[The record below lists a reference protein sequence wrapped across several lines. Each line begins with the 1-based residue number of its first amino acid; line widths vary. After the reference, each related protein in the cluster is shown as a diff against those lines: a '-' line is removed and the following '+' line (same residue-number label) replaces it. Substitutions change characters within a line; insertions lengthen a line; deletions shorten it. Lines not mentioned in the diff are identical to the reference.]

1 MPKKLYSDIY
11 DTLKDEINKQ
21 VYPPR
26 NTLPGEED
34 LAARFDVT
42 RNTVRRA
49 LKELQSDGLVYA
61 VKGRGVV
68 VLEPIRDDKVVFTAD
83 NNIGFEGLKKF
94 PQNKFIQELSTEVL
108 SFEEVE
114 VDERIEKIT
123 SFNAGD
129 KAFYIERLRLF
140 DGNALVVDN
149 SYFRKSMLKDMT
161 VEDAKSSIYQY
172 IRDNNLF
179 KIAAERST
187 TTVESATKRDMQVLD
202 IDDMN
207 CVGVLTKFVYTDTG
221 SLFEHTQT
229 RYVPNNFSMV
239 DFKSF

>member
-68 VLEPIRDDKVVFTAD
+68 VLEPIRDDKVLFSAD
-83 NNIGFEGLKKF
+83 NTTGFEGLRDF
-94 PQNKFIQELSTEVL
+94 PQNKFIQRLSTDVL
-108 SFEEVE
+108 TFEEVE
-114 VDERIEKIT
+114 VDEDIEKLT
-123 SFNAGD
+123 SFNTGD
-129 KAFYIERLRLF
+129 KAYYVERLRLF
-140 DGNALVVDN
+140 DGKALAVDN
-149 SYFRKSMLKDMT
+149 SYFRKSLLGNMT
-161 VEDAKSSIYQY
+161 REDAQNSIYQY
-172 IRDNNLF
+172 IRENDLF

-202 IDDMN
+202 VGDLN
-207 CVGVLTKFVYTDTG
+207 CVGVLTKFVYTDSG

>member
-11 DTLKDEINKQ
+11 ETLKSEIHKQ

-68 VLEPIRDDKVVFTAD
+68 VLEPIRDDKVLFSAD
-83 NNIGFEGLKKF
+83 NNVGFEGLRNF
-94 PQNKFIQELSTEVL
+94 PQNQSIQELSTEVL
-108 SFEEVE
+108 TFEEVE
-114 VDERIEKIT
+114 IDEEIEKIT
-123 SFNAGD
+123 SFNTGD
-129 KAFYIERLRLF
+129 QAFFVERLRLF
-140 DGNALVVDN
+140 DGIALAVDN
-149 SYFRKSMLKDMT
+149 SYFRKSILNDLT
-161 VEDAKSSIYQY
+161 IEDAQNSIYQY
-172 IRDNNLF
+172 IRDNSLF

-202 IDDMN
+202 IDDLN
-207 CVGVLTKFVYTDTG
+207 CVGALTKFVYTDTG